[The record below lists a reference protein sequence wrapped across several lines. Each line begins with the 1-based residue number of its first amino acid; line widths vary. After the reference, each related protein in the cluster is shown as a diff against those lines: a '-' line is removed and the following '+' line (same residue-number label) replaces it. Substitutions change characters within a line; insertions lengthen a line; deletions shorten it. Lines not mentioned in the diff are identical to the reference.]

1 MIKISHLLQSRLFV
15 CCLLAFPYLAN
26 AQRGA
31 AVINLK
37 NQTDSTQSLVIG
49 ISKYKEESLQLKY
62 AQNDAEL
69 FSSFLQ
75 DAGWSNHVKL
85 LADSDA
91 TASNIYK
98 AIKQLIVSADSTQP
112 VFIYF
117 AGHGDKMVESD
128 LVGEAYLLAWDA
140 NNNRVYDGVGG
151 TIEFSKL
158 ENYIQKLAKSRK
170 ANVYLI
176 LDACHSGFDPYKEG
190 MLGAYEEAGN
200 KFSSANKLLSCS
212 GNELAY
218 ENDQLKHGV
227 FTYYLV
233 QGMKGYADNPADNNI
248 TVSELEAYLKSA
260 VQKETQNKQTPVI
273 TKAGNNELLGSLT
286 PELKAHLMR
295 QEPKTVSGEIL
306 AMGRSTDGTSAKQ
319 TYTADAATMQ
329 WVEKFNEAFAKRNF
343 FGTDTGCAFIIRQLT
358 NQKNAAAFIIE
369 QMKDVL
375 ASELITQSQ
384 LAVNEILKGKDNPPK
399 VDFIENARMS
409 SDSALLFLDEE
420 DIRYQTAYINSR
432 YLQVYSCIRRRDF
445 KNYDY
450 AMAICNSLLQ
460 IEKRAAYIY
469 LAKAQLHDYRDE
481 WDSALYYAS
490 YASRLVPTWTYPYN
504 LMGNVYQDKG
514 DFANGMKCFAKA
526 LSLDT
531 TFSRSYNNVAN
542 LYFDNEM
549 YIQAEADYFKSLSLK
564 NDSIEMSIPFS
575 NLSLLYKNRGNEVK
589 AEEYAKLSIKAGNY
603 YNGWIRLASLTAQSA
618 DKEKHLLKAVE
629 AEPHQPEPYTELA
642 DYYRSSKANRTTADY
657 KVADSLYNI
666 AIALNPYYNRS
677 YFGKA
682 YLWLYQYEQPEK
694 ADSIIRECAVLNGKK
709 PQYFNRLAWYYINR
723 DSTHLALQQFH
734 KAIEIDSA
742 YATPYVNLYEQLYK
756 NVSRDSA
763 FTMLRLAM
771 QRIPHNPK
779 WYYMKANH
787 LYGTG
792 QYDSAIFYYNKCLS
806 YDSLYAAAYASLG
819 VCYMETGNA
828 QRAISYIEKGVKAD
842 PYKNKRGS
850 FLRYAVHQSKSIS
863 DWKERKLFL
872 LQYLLLDSNSLL
884 LWKAILE
891 SAYHLKKPDK
901 FSVAQVEK
909 AMSAS
914 PISKREKSA
923 MAYQLCLIAIE
934 LKDKPSLSRYYKVY
948 QENTR
953 NTDVYLDIVVD
964 YLFRNRK
971 IDELRY
977 SDFSKYKPA
986 GYETR
991 FNKYISKIRGK

>member
-1 MIKISHLLQSRLFV
+1 MLCIFALSL
-15 CCLLAFPYLAN
+15 LAN

-31 AVINLK
+31 VVINLSPH
-37 NQTDSTQSLVIG
+37 TDSTQALVIG
-49 ISKYKEESLQLKY
+49 ISKYQQQSLQLRY
-62 AQNDAEL
+62 AHRDAEL
-69 FSSFLQ
+69 FSAFLQ
-75 DAGWSNHVKL
+75 EAGWSSHVKL
-85 LADSDA
+85 LTDSNA
-91 TASNIYK
+91 KAASIYS

-158 ENYIQKLAKSRK
+158 ENYIQRLAKNRK

-200 KFSSANKLLSCS
+200 KFSLANKLLSCS

-218 ENDQLKHGV
+218 ENERLQHGV

-233 QGMKGYADNPADNNI
+233 QGLKGFADNPADNNI
-248 TVSELEAYLKSA
+248 TVTELEAYLKSA

-273 TKAGNNELLGSLT
+273 AKTGNNELLGSLT
-286 PELKAHLMR
+286 PELKAKLM
-295 QEPKTVSGEIL
+295 QQDTKTVSGEML
-306 AMGRSTDGTSAKQ
+306 AMGRTTDGTSAKQ
-319 TYTADAATMQ
+319 TYRADTATIR
-329 WVEKFNEAFAKRNF
+329 WVQKFNEAFANRNF
-343 FGTDTGCAFIIRQLT
+343 FGTDTGCAYIIRLLS
-358 NQKNAAAFIIE
+358 NQKNTAAFIIE

-375 ASELITQSQ
+375 AGELITQSQ
-384 LAVNEILKGKDNPPK
+384 LAINEILKGKDNPPK

-409 SDSALLFLDEE
+409 SDSALLFLDEV
-420 DIRYQTAYINSR
+420 DIRYQTAYINSK

-445 KNYDY
+445 KNYDN
-450 AMAICNSLLQ
+450 AMAICDSLLQ
-460 IEKRAAYIY
+460 IEKRAAFIY

-504 LMGNVYQDKG
+504 LMGNVYHGKG

-531 TFSRSYNNVAN
+531 TFSRSYNNIAN
-542 LYFDNEM
+542 LYFDNQL
-549 YIQAEADYFKSLSLK
+549 YAQAESYYLKSLSIK
-564 NDSIEMSIPFS
+564 NDSAEMCIPFS

-642 DYYRSSKANRTTADY
+642 DYYRTSKANRTTADY
-657 KVADSLYNI
+657 RTADSLYNL
-666 AIALNPYYNRS
+666 AIQLNPYYSWS

-694 ADSIIRECAVLNGKK
+694 ADSIIRASAVLIGQK
-709 PQYFNRLAWYYINR
+709 PQYYNRLAWYYINR
-723 DSTHLALQQFH
+723 DSMHLALQQFH
-734 KAIEIDSA
+734 KAIQIDSA
-742 YATPYVNLYEQLYK
+742 YATPYVNLYEQRYK

-763 FTMLRLAM
+763 FTILRLAT

-787 LYGTG
+787 LYGIA
-792 QYDSAIFYYNKCLS
+792 QYDSAIYYYNKCLS

-819 VCYMETGNA
+819 VCYMELGNA
-828 QRAISYIEKGVKAD
+828 QCAISYIEKGIKAD
-842 PYKNKRGS
+842 PYKNKRNN
-850 FLRYAVHQSKSIS
+850 FMQYAVHQSKNIS
-863 DWKERKLFL
+863 NWKERKAFL
-872 LQYLLLDSNSLL
+872 YQYLPLDSANIVF
-884 LWKAILE
+884 WKAMLE
-891 SAYHLKKPDK
+891 TVYHINKSDK
-901 FSVAQVEK
+901 FSVAQAEK
-909 AMSAS
+909 VMNATTTT
-914 PISKREKSA
+914 RRDKSA

-934 LKDKPSLSRYYKVY
+934 QKDKTALKKYYGIYV
-948 QENTR
+948 ENTR
-953 NTDVYLDIVVD
+953 NSDAYLDIVID

-971 IDELRY
+971 VQELRY

-991 FNKYISKIRGK
+991 FNKYITKIRAQ